1 MNVSTTATL
10 DKRGRFSFYPDA
22 ERVRQMDTL
31 KHADLRVSLEYL
43 ADELGPHSTEAQG
56 HLCKTVNRLEAGMRL
71 APISFG
77 LYYALVE
84 ALFDDD
90 VKRACD
96 LAARLE
102 RTALARSDLVI
113 KPLDPSTSFE
123 NRLFRD
129 MMTADAG
136 FDMNFLA
143 PDQDTARSFESRLR
157 TGLDLLD
164 RAIPELGAE
173 VRELAREIL
182 LASSDPDKPMQFD
195 GGSHYKLW
203 GALFLNARF
212 HPTVE
217 SVVEVLAHETA
228 HSLLF
233 GFCNDEPLVHND
245 DDELFQSPLRH
256 DPRPM
261 DGIYHATFVS
271 ARMHYAMSRLLESG
285 LLAPDR
291 EDDVITAR
299 DRDLKNFFDG
309 YGTVERHADLTE
321 TGRQLMTAA
330 HDYMTQFA

>member
-10 DKRGRFSFYPDA
+10 NERGRFSFYPDA
-22 ERVRQMDTL
+22 ERVRRMDDL
-31 KHADLRVSLEYL
+31 KHADLRASLDYL
-43 ADELGPHSTEAQG
+43 ADELGSYSTEAEAQ
-56 HLCKTVNRLEAGMRL
+56 LRKTVSRLDAGMRL

-77 LYYALVE
+77 LYYSLVE
-84 ALFDDD
+84 ALFDQDLEH
-90 VKRACD
+90 ACH
-96 LAARLE
+96 LTARLE
-102 RTALARSDLVI
+102 RTAMARSDLEI
-113 KPLDPSTSFE
+113 KPLNPSASFE
-123 NRLFRD
+123 DRLFRD

-143 PDQDTARSFESRLR
+143 PDAATAQAFEQRLHA
-157 TGLDLLD
+157 GLVLLD
-164 RAIPELGAE
+164 KALPELGAE

-212 HPTVE
+212 HPTTE

-233 GFCNDEPLVHND
+233 GFCNEEPLVTND
-245 DDELFQSPLRH
+245 DDALYESPLRH

-271 ARMHYAMSRLLESG
+271 ARMHFAMNGLLESG
-285 LLAPDR
+285 LLTA
-291 EDDVITAR
+291 EAEKNVSEAR
-299 DRDLKNFFDG
+299 DRDIENFYDG
-309 YGTVERHADLTE
+309 YTTIERHAELTA
-321 TGRQLMTAA
+321 TGRQLIDAA
-330 HDYMTQFA
+330 YAYMSDDS